1 VPSRGARAAFAAVA
15 ALIAFLPL
23 PACASPSY
31 FGISL
36 GAGGDPEVQALARQA
51 RDGDR
56 KAQFELARRF
66 ELGRGFPLDLKRAER
81 LYLMASLD
89 RGGTRYVYSP
99 PQAGSGPGGTL
110 PVSQGP
116 LTPGLPEAR
125 SAWIRVRSERLAREA
140 AEAAPLGMR
149 DEAYLARKLAVDRQ
163 LGVSAALQLPV
174 ESISGPH
181 RLSGPL
187 EPAPAAG
194 ADELCAAMAK
204 LVAHYRR
211 YGFQGC
217 TTYAYRQSG
226 GGQARAALLRYSD
239 RYLEIEEDPSGGGHP
254 GQSYRPPFTSA
265 VQLPLGEPLCGALFA
280 FDVRLTSA
288 TKYRLIITD
297 DPKRRRG
304 AAPAC
309 PTR

>member
-1 VPSRGARAAFAAVA
+1 M
-15 ALIAFLPL
+15 LIAFPQSS
-23 PACASPSY
+23 AWASSSY

-36 GAGGDPEVQALARQA
+36 GAGGDPEVQALARKA

-56 KAQFELARRF
+56 RAQFELAQRF
-66 ELGRGFPLDLKRAER
+66 ERGRGFPLDLKRAER

-99 PQAGSGPGGTL
+99 PQDGSGPGGTL

-116 LTPGLPEAR
+116 RSLGLPEAR
-125 SAWIRVRSERLAREA
+125 AAWIRVRSERLAREA
-140 AEAAPLGMR
+140 AEKAPLGLR

-163 LGVSAALQLPV
+163 LGVSKALQLPV
-174 ESISGPH
+174 VSISGPL

-187 EPAPAAG
+187 DPSPTEGAG
-194 ADELCAAMAK
+194 ELCAAMAK
-204 LVAHYRR
+204 LVTHYRR

-217 TTYAYRQSG
+217 TTYTYRQRG
-226 GGQARAALLRYSD
+226 GGQATATLLRYTD
-239 RYLEIEEDPSGGGHP
+239 LYREIEDDPSGGGHP
-254 GQSYRPPFTSA
+254 GQSYKPPFTSA
-265 VQLPLGEPLCGALFA
+265 VQLPLGEPLCGHLFA

-297 DPKRRRG
+297 DPGPRRA